1 MDPGH
6 PLYRV
11 CKEWHARRTL
21 PMSAVRPTKLGAAAG
36 HTPGGGAAQY
46 SALEAAELLLQG
58 MQAEDKGLATLR
70 LEAPPKEQSN
80 PRPLIPSLTPTPTLT
95 LTPTPI
101 LTLSLSLTPTPNP

>member
-80 PRPLIPSLTPTPTLT
+80 PQPLTLPLIPTLTPTPTLT
-95 LTPTPI
+95 PIPTPTP
-101 LTLSLSLTPTPNP
+101 TLTPTPNP